1 MIELHNLKIAYKD
14 KTVIENF
21 NLNVLS
27 GEKVIIKGVSG
38 SGKSSILKAILGF
51 VIPASGDI
59 FFNNERIT
67 GKNISYFRTIFSY
80 VSQGIELRNE
90 KVIVLIEEIFNF
102 KQNKKFKNNLEKM
115 EELLDFFNLKKEIL
129 EKNLDE
135 LSGGEKQR
143 IGIITSILLDRDIF
157 LLDEITS
164 ALDSEMKKKTVNYF
178 LKSSKTVII
187 VSHDNEWS
195 ESGIAREVKI

>member
-21 NLNVLS
+21 NLNVSS